1 MNRTADRI
9 KKNLRFS
16 KRFAVMILVIYTML
30 VLYFM
35 FFGFGRLQLNVPH
48 QGYRFQLV
56 PTGIP
61 LWFPKHFNR
70 LWLFSLGNLL
80 IFTPFGILVP
90 VIFNSRY
97 PKFLLLFVISI
108 TILELLQMLTYLG
121 SFDMNDIIINAI
133 GATIGF
139 LSYRMS
145 SNAKSVPKKM
155 LRILLLVAAFTIG
168 MIAFAEIFNKLV

>member
-1 MNRTADRI
+1 
-9 KKNLRFS
+9 
-16 KRFAVMILVIYTML
+16 MILVIYTML